1 MLSMDRSCLTWSSLL
16 SGHDVIGIPLGTR
29 LQSLVL
35 IGGEVH
41 VWIAV
46 KQRSKN
52 YAEWQGTYI
61 RIEQSGRVT
70 RVRHDDA
77 YDTDDEFLIK
87 EASS

>member
-1 MLSMDRSCLTWSSLL
+1 M
-16 SGHDVIGIPLGTR
+16 
-29 LQSLVL
+29 
-35 IGGEVH
+35 
-41 VWIAV
+41 WIAV